1 MQNSN
6 KQVQCKGCKEPKPQ
20 EEFYLVDGGLDI
32 EGIENLRFEI
42 CKECVGKYQRVRKK
56 NKYFDWQFIACYYVA
71 SSSDNF
77 KIASQNINSGMLKGS
92 TIMAVQNFLT
102 LFGKPNGLPNFS
114 QQHKKVFDILQSVN
128 TKNLSNTVEKMLE
141 ADYETFYIK
150 KRW

>member
-1 MQNSN
+1 MQNSD
-6 KQVQCKGCKEPKPQ
+6 KLQCKGCEESKPQ
-20 EEFYLVDGGLDI
+20 EEFYLVDGGLGI

-42 CKECVGKYQRVRKK
+42 CKECIDKYQKPRKK

-77 KIASQNINSGMLKGS
+77 KIASQNINSGMPKGS

-128 TKNLSNTVEKMLE
+128 TQNLSSTVEKMLE
-141 ADYETFYIK
+141 ADYNTFYIK
-150 KRW
+150 RKW